1 MSPVALLT
9 VALGSGLPAAPPA
22 PAPMSNVV
30 VVDSVDVLPVAVA
43 AVARAD
49 GRPGPCGPRALLA
62 LARADVDAFLA
73 GRPVATSPMPDD
85 AWPTDD
91 VGGAPGGMVLP
102 LWPGPGLFAGEDRIL
117 GLAVDAALAKAKLTT
132 TAPTRLLWRGRQ
144 PFLRIA
150 SPAPIADV
158 TTALRAG
165 VARLRLA
172 MTRRPGAR
180 ALEQIDARLCLGR
193 RADETTTTLT
203 PATVRTALSA
213 PLQPG

>member
-1 MSPVALLT
+1 ML
-9 VALGSGLPAAPPA
+9 
-22 PAPMSNVV
+22 
-30 VVDSVDVLPVAVA
+30 
-43 AVARAD
+43 
-49 GRPGPCGPRALLA
+49 
-62 LARADVDAFLA
+62 
-73 GRPVATSPMPDD
+73 
-85 AWPTDD
+85 
-91 VGGAPGGMVLP
+91 LP

-158 TTALRAG
+158 TTALRAFVPTTTQLSSFEAG